1 MVVNCGQMR
10 KLLFN
15 VLTLLTTTVSYAQ
28 TLRGKVVEQQN
39 QASLTGAVIFQKGT
53 SNGASSDYD
62 GEFSIKVSGLPV
74 TLVVK
79 YVGFADQE
87 IVARS
92 TDFILVEMITGDFGP
107 TVIIRDTRITEKQ
120 KQNPLTVERMD
131 LTAIKNS
138 AAGNFY
144 EGLGA
149 LKGVDLTTASLGFR
163 VINTR
168 GFNSTSPVRSL
179 QLIDGV
185 DNQSPGLNF
194 SLGNFLG
201 APDLDVF
208 AVEIVQGASSAFYG
222 PGAFNG
228 VIKMETKDPFVY
240 TGLTAQL
247 RVGERQLVEPSV
259 RFAHAFSNKEGHK
272 YLAYKF
278 NVFAFKALDWAADNQ
293 SQIYNGGFSSSNP
306 GRFDAVNTYGDEYF
320 PANDFSTSA
329 PWNYPG
335 LGTFFRTG
343 YRETDLV
350 DYNTKNVKAN
360 ASVHLRLK
368 PELEENSPELIVAG
382 NVGQGTTVYQG
393 DNRFS
398 LRDILFYQG
407 RVELKKKDK
416 YFIRIYGTGEDAGK
430 SFDPYFT
437 ALKLQDAARSDENWA
452 KVYEKYWIQIIKP
465 RALALDYPGLVQN
478 PNWVGPALDPL
489 YLEYNLPYDY
499 SAMAQWNQTYSD
511 SLIYWHSLIENM
523 TNNGTANIP
532 SVGPYGFFQPGSAKF
547 NSNFDRITSSNNN
560 DADGGTRFYD
570 RSSLFHTQGEYQWK
584 GAGFIDYRIGG
595 NARLYRPNS
604 AGTIFTDDSVQ
615 IFNYEGGL
623 YFGATRK
630 FMENRLIVS
639 GTVRLDKNVNFD
651 ALISPAASVV
661 FQPKKN
667 HYLRASFSS
676 ALRNPT
682 LTDQYLSLNVGPA
695 ILNGNLNG
703 VDRLY
708 TLESFNDF
716 RNNDLIRT
724 YLDPFSIAPI
734 RPEQVKTMEL
744 GYRASFFDQK
754 VYVDLGGYYSA
765 YKDFIGYKIGI
776 DVTFDPDTMI
786 SIPTNLQVYRYSA
799 NSTNTVNTQGATIGL
814 NYYFHEKHSFGANYS
829 FNSIVRSDPNDPII
843 PAFNT
848 PKHKYNLSVTGNK
861 LFESSEGNCWGYS
874 VNYKWIQGYLFE
886 GSPQF
891 TGYINTY
898 DMVDVQVNY
907 TMLDPKSA
915 IGSNVFFKLGASNV
929 LNNQQVQVYGGPSIG
944 RMAYLSIQYSFNH
957 QKSNK

>member
-1 MVVNCGQMR
+1 MVVICIRMR
-10 KLLFN
+10 NFLFC
-15 VLTLLTTTVSYAQ
+15 LIAFFAGTTVYSQ
-28 TLRGKVVEQQN
+28 TLRGKVVDQN
-39 QASLTGAVIFQKGT
+39 KAALTGAVVFQKAT
-53 SNGASSDYD
+53 SNGVVTDYD
-62 GEFSIKVSGLPV
+62 GEFSIKVSQLPT

-87 IVARS
+87 ISVRN
-92 TDFILVEMITGDFGP
+92 TDFIMLEMSQGDFGP
-107 TVIIRDTRITEKQ
+107 TVIIKDTRITEKQ

-138 AAGNFY
+138 ASGNFY

-247 RVGERQLVEPSV
+247 RVGERQLVEPAV
-259 RFAHAFSNKEGHK
+259 RFAHAFSNKDGYK
-272 YLAYKF
+272 FLAYKF

-293 SQIYNGGFSSSNP
+293 SPVYNGGFSASNP

-320 PANDFSTSA
+320 PANDYSEDL
-329 PWNYPG
+329 NGKPG

-343 YRETDLV
+343 YRESDLV
-350 DYNTKNVKAN
+350 NYNTKNVKAN
-360 ASVHLRLK
+360 TSVHLRLK

-407 RVELKKKDK
+407 RIELKKKDK

-452 KVYEKYWIQIIKP
+452 SVYVRYWQDSIKSQV
-465 RALALDYPGLVQN
+465 LDMNYPQYVIN
-478 PNWVGPALDPL
+478 PNYPAEPNSFIVPTAAQ
-489 YLEYNLPYDY
+489 YASW
-499 SAMAQWNQTYSD
+499 SAQHAD
-511 SLIYWHSLIENM
+511 SLAYFHSLVENW
-523 TNNGTANIP
+523 TNNGTAGIP
-532 SVGPYGFFQPGSAKF
+532 MEGQYGFLQPGSALF
-547 NSNFDRITSSNNN
+547 NSNFNQIISANNN
-560 DADGGTRFYD
+560 DADAGTRFYD
-570 RSSLFHTQGEYQWK
+570 RSSLFHMQGEYQWK
-584 GAGFIDYRIGG
+584 GAGFVDYRVGG
-595 NARLYRPNS
+595 NARLYKPNS
-604 AGTIFTDDSVQ
+604 AGTIFTDDS
-615 IFNYEGGL
+615 ITIYNYEGGL

-630 FMENRLIVS
+630 FMENRLILS

-651 ALISPAASVV
+651 PLLSPAASVV
-661 FQPKKN
+661 YQPKKN

-695 ILNGNLNG
+695 ILSGNLNG

-716 RNNDLIRT
+716 RNNDLIRA

-754 VYVDLGGYYSA
+754 LYVDLGGYYSA
-765 YKDFIGYKIGI
+765 YRHFIGYKIGI
-776 DVTFDPDTMI
+776 DVTFDADTLI
-786 SIPTNLQVYRYSA
+786 SVPTGLQVYRYAA
-799 NSTNTVNTQGATIGL
+799 NSNNTVITQGATLGL
-814 NYYFHEKHSFGANYS
+814 NYYFHEKHSLGANYS
-829 FNSIVRSDPNDPII
+829 YNDIARSDANDPII

-848 PKHKYNLSVTGNK
+848 PKHKYNVSLTGNK

-891 TGYINTY
+891 TGYINSY

-907 TMLDPKSA
+907 SLIA
-915 IGSNVFFKLGASNV
+915 SNVFIKVGASNV
-929 LNNQQVQVYGGPSIG
+929 LNNQQVQVYGGPAIG
-944 RMAYLSIQYSFNH
+944 RMAYLSLQYSFNH

>member
-1 MVVNCGQMR
+1 MR

-15 VLTLLTTTVSYAQ
+15 LLTLLTTTVSYAQ

-39 QASLTGAVIFQKGT
+39 QASLTGAVVFQKGT

-87 IVARS
+87 IVARN

-259 RFAHAFSNKEGHK
+259 RFAHAFSNKEGYK
-272 YLAYKF
+272 FLAYKF

-320 PANDFSTSA
+320 PANDLSEKPDS
-329 PWNYPG
+329 YRG

-343 YRETDLV
+343 YRESDLV
-350 DYNTKNVKAN
+350 NYNTENVKAN

-407 RVELKKKDK
+407 RIELKKKDK
-416 YFIRIYGTGEDAGK
+416 YFIRVYGTGEDAGK

-452 KVYEKYWIQIIKP
+452 NVYLKYWQDSIS
-465 RALALDYPGLVQN
+465 DLVTDLGFPIYLPN
-478 PNWVGPALDPL
+478 PNWPAEPNVFIVPTAEQ
-489 YLEYNLPYDY
+489 YGAW
-499 SAMAQWNQTYSD
+499 SAQNADTLFYFHQ
-511 SLIYWHSLIENM
+511 LVENW
-523 TNNGTANIP
+523 TNNGTAGIP
-532 SVGPYGFFQPGSAKF
+532 MAGQYGFFQPGSALF
-547 NSNFDRITSSNNN
+547 NSNFNSITSSNNN

-604 AGTIFTDDSVQ
+604 AGTIFTDDSVK

-754 VYVDLGGYYSA
+754 VYVDLGTYYSV
-765 YKDFIGYKIGI
+765 YKHFIGYKIGI
-776 DVTFDPDTMI
+776 DVTFDPDTLI
-786 SIPTNLQVYRYSA
+786 SIPTDLQVYRYSA
-799 NSTNTVNTQGATIGL
+799 NSTNTVITQGATLGV

-861 LFESSEGNCWGYS
+861 LFESEEGNCWGYS

-907 TMLDPKSA
+907 SLID
-915 IGSNVFFKLGASNV
+915 SNVFFKLGASNV

>member
-15 VLTLLTTTVSYAQ
+15 LLTLLTTTVSYAQ

-39 QASLTGAVIFQKGT
+39 QASLTGAVVFQKGT

-87 IVARS
+87 IVARN

-259 RFAHAFSNKEGHK
+259 RFAHAFSNKEGYK

-293 SQIYNGGFSSSNP
+293 SPIYNSGFSASNP
-306 GRFDAVNTYGDEYF
+306 GRFDAVNIYGDEYF
-320 PANDFSTSA
+320 AAN
-329 PWNYPG
+329 NYSEDLNGKPG

-343 YRETDLV
+343 YRESDLV

-416 YFIRIYGTGEDAGK
+416 YFIRFYGTGENAGK

-452 KVYEKYWIQIIKP
+452 NVYVKYWQDSVSDIITDN
-465 RALALDYPGLVQN
+465 LGYPQYVQN
-478 PNWVGPALDPL
+478 PNWPAEPNFYIVPTVDQ
-489 YLEYNLPYDY
+489 YTAW
-499 SAMAQWNQTYSD
+499 SNQNFDTLSYFHQ
-511 SLIYWHSLIENM
+511 LVENW
-523 TNNGTANIP
+523 TNNGTAGIP
-532 SVGPYGFFQPGSAKF
+532 MAGQYGFFQPGSALF
-547 NSNFDRITSSNNN
+547 NSNFNQITSSNNN

-604 AGTIFTDDSVQ
+604 AGTIFTDDVEK
-615 IFNYEGGL
+615 IYNYEGGL
-623 YFGATRK
+623 YFGATK
-630 FMENRLIVS
+630 KLLENRLIVS
-639 GTVRLDKNVNFD
+639 GTLRLDKNVNFD
-651 ALISPAASVV
+651 ALVSPAASIV
-661 FQPKKN
+661 FQPQKN

-695 ILNGNLNG
+695 ILSGNLNG
-703 VDRLY
+703 VDSLI
-708 TLESFNDF
+708 TLASFNAY
-716 RNNDLIRT
+716 RNTLNTDSLVYFDI
-724 YLDPFSIAPI
+724 DPI

-744 GYRASFFDQK
+744 GYRASFFDSK
-754 VYVDLGGYYSA
+754 VYIDLGVYYSA
-765 YKDFIGYKIGI
+765 YKHFIGYNIGLSANFPPPSYLPE
-776 DVTFDPDTMI
+776 D
-786 SIPTNLQVYRYSA
+786 LQVYRYSA
-799 NSTNTVNTQGATIGL
+799 NSKNTVTTQGANVGL
-814 NYYFHEKHSFGANYS
+814 NYYFHEKHSFGVNYS

-861 LFESSEGNCWGYS
+861 LFESEEGNCWGYS

-907 TMLDPKSA
+907 SLID
-915 IGSNVFFKLGASNV
+915 SNVFFKLGASNV

>member
-1 MVVNCGQMR
+1 MR
-10 KLLFN
+10 NFLFC
-15 VLTLLTTTVSYAQ
+15 LIAFFAGTTVYSQ
-28 TLRGKVVEQQN
+28 TLRGKVIDQN
-39 QASLTGAVIFQKGT
+39 KAALTGAVVFQKAT
-53 SNGASSDYD
+53 SNGVVTDYD
-62 GEFSIKVSGLPV
+62 GEFSIKVSQLPA

-87 IVARS
+87 ISVRN
-92 TDFILVEMITGDFGP
+92 TDFIMLEMSQGDFGP
-107 TVIIRDTRITEKQ
+107 TVIIKDTRITEKQ

-138 AAGNFY
+138 ASGNFY

-247 RVGERQLVEPSV
+247 RVGERQLVEPAV
-259 RFAHAFSNKEGHK
+259 RFAHAFSNKDGYK
-272 YLAYKF
+272 FLAYKF

-293 SQIYNGGFSSSNP
+293 SPVYNGGFSASNP

-320 PANDFSTSA
+320 SANDFSTSA

-350 DYNTKNVKAN
+350 NYNTKNVKAN

-407 RVELKKKDK
+407 RVELKKKDT
-416 YFIRIYGTGEDAGK
+416 YFIRFYGTGENAGR

-437 ALKLQDAARSDENWA
+437 ALKLQDAARSDENWSQA
-452 KVYEKYWIQIIKP
+452 YVNYWTQYIKP
-465 RALALDYPGLVQN
+465 RALALDYPTLVPD
-478 PNWVGPALDPL
+478 PNWVGEILDPD
-489 YLEYNLPYDY
+489 YSEYNLPYDY
-499 SAMAQWNQTYSD
+499 AALAQWTQDYSD
-511 SLIYWHSLIENM
+511 SLAYWHTLVESL
-523 TNNGTANIP
+523 TNNGTSGIP
-532 SVGPYGFFQPGSAKF
+532 MSGQYGFFQPGSALF
-547 NSNFDRITSSNNN
+547 NSNFDQITSSNNN
-560 DADGGTRFYD
+560 DADAGTRFYD
-570 RSSLFHTQGEYQWK
+570 RSTLFHTQGEYQWK
-584 GAGFIDYRIGG
+584 GAGFVDYRVGG
-595 NARLYRPNS
+595 NARLYKPNS
-604 AGTIFTDDSVQ
+604 AGTIFTDDSTT
-615 IFNYEGGL
+615 IYNYEGGL

-630 FMENRLIVS
+630 FMENRLILS
-639 GTVRLDKNVNFD
+639 STVRLDKNVNFD
-651 ALISPAASVV
+651 PLLSPAASVV
-661 FQPKKN
+661 YQPKKN

-695 ILNGNLNG
+695 ILSGNLNG
-703 VDRLY
+703 VERLY
-708 TLESFNDF
+708 TLESFNEY
-716 RNNDLIRT
+716 RENLNTAL
-724 YLDPFSIAPI
+724 LDSFSIASI
-734 RPEQVKTMEL
+734 RPEQVKTIEL

-754 VYVDLGGYYSA
+754 LYADLGTYYSA
-765 YKDFIGYKIGI
+765 YKHFIGYNIGI
-776 DVTFDPDTMI
+776 DATFDPAT
-786 SIPTNLQVYRYSA
+786 SIIEELQVYRYSA
-799 NSTNTVNTQGATIGL
+799 NSKNIVITQGANLGL
-814 NYYFHEKHSFGANYS
+814 NYYFHEKHSLGANYS

-848 PKHKYNLSVTGNK
+848 PKHKYNFSVTGNK

-891 TGYINTY
+891 TGYINSY

-907 TMLDPKSA
+907 SLIA
-915 IGSNVFFKLGASNV
+915 SNIFIKVGASNV
-929 LNNQQVQVYGGPSIG
+929 LNNLQVQVYGGPAIG
-944 RMAYLSIQYSFNH
+944 RMAYLSLQYSFNH

>member
-1 MVVNCGQMR
+1 MR
-10 KLLFN
+10 NLLLCILALIGT
-15 VLTLLTTTVSYAQ
+15 LTSFSQ

-39 QASLTGAVIFQKGT
+39 QATLIGAIVIEKGT
-53 SNGASSDYD
+53 NNGVVTDYE
-62 GEFSIKVSGLPV
+62 GEFSIKVSKLPA

-87 IVARS
+87 IAVRN
-92 TDFILVEMITGDFGP
+92 TDFILLEMSQADFGP
-107 TVIIRDTRITEKQ
+107 TIIIKDTRITEKQ

-138 AAGNFY
+138 ASGNFY

-247 RVGERQLVEPSV
+247 RVGERQLVEPAV
-259 RFAHAFSNKEGHK
+259 RFAHAFSNKDGYK
-272 YLAYKF
+272 FLAYKF
-278 NVFAFKALDWAADNQ
+278 NVFAFKALDWSADNQ
-293 SQIYNGGFSSSNP
+293 SPVYNGGFSASNP

-320 PANDFSTSA
+320 SANDFSTSA

-350 DYNTKNVKAN
+350 DYNTKNIKAN
-360 ASVHLRLK
+360 ASVHWRLK
-368 PELEENSPELIVAG
+368 PELEEYSPELILAG

-407 RVELKKKDK
+407 RVELKKKDT
-416 YFIRIYGTGEDAGK
+416 YFIRFYGTGENAGK

-437 ALKLQDAARSDENWA
+437 ALKLQDAARSDENWSQA
-452 KVYEKYWIQIIKP
+452 YVNYWTQYIKP
-465 RALALDYPGLVQN
+465 RALALDYPTLVPD
-478 PNWVGPALDPL
+478 PNWVGEILDPD
-489 YLEYNLPYDY
+489 YSEYNLPYDY
-499 SAMAQWNQTYSD
+499 AALAQWTQNYSD
-511 SLIYWHSLIENM
+511 SLAYWHTLVENL
-523 TNNGTANIP
+523 TNNGTSGIP
-532 SVGPYGFFQPGSAKF
+532 MSGQYGFFQPGSALF
-547 NSNFDRITSSNNN
+547 NSNFDQITSSNNN
-560 DADGGTRFYD
+560 DADAGTRFYD

-584 GAGFIDYRIGG
+584 GAGFIDYRVGG
-595 NARLYRPNS
+595 NARLYKPNS
-604 AGTIFTDDSVQ
+604 AGTIFTDDSTT
-615 IFNYEGGL
+615 IYNYEGGL
-623 YFGATRK
+623 YFGATKK
-630 FMENRLIVS
+630 FFENRLIVS
-639 GTVRLDKNVNFD
+639 GTVRVDKNVNFD
-651 ALISPAASVV
+651 ALVSPAASLV

-695 ILNGNLNG
+695 ILSGNLNG
-703 VDRLY
+703 VERLY
-708 TLESFNDF
+708 TLESFNEY
-716 RNNDLIRT
+716 RENLNTAL
-724 YLDPFSIAPI
+724 LDSFSIAPI
-734 RPEQVKTMEL
+734 RPEQVKTIEL

-754 VYVDLGGYYSA
+754 VYADLGTYYSA
-765 YKDFIGYKIGI
+765 YKHFIGYNIGI
-776 DVTFDPDTMI
+776 DATFDSET
-786 SIPTNLQVYRYSA
+786 SILEELQVYRYSA
-799 NSTNTVNTQGATIGL
+799 NSKNIVITQGANLGL
-814 NYYFHEKHSFGANYS
+814 NYYFHEKHSLGANYS

-891 TGYINTY
+891 TGYINSY

-907 TMLDPKSA
+907 SLIA
-915 IGSNVFFKLGASNV
+915 SNIFIKLGASNV
-929 LNNQQVQVYGGPSIG
+929 LNNQQVQVYGGPAIG
-944 RMAYLSIQYSFNH
+944 RMAYLSLQYSFNH
-957 QKSNK
+957 QKQNK

>member
-1 MVVNCGQMR
+1 MVVYCFQMR
-10 KLLFN
+10 NL
-15 VLTLLTTTVSYAQ
+15 LTLLFTVLATTVSYAQ
-28 TLRGKVVEQQN
+28 TLRGKVIDQQN
-39 QASLTGAVIFQKGT
+39 SATLTGAVVFQKGT
-53 SNGASSDYD
+53 NNGSATDYE
-62 GEFSIKVSGLPV
+62 GEFSLKVSELPTV
-74 TLVVK
+74 IVIK

-87 IVARS
+87 IVVRN
-92 TDFILVEMITGDFGP
+92 TEFLLVEMIQADFGP
-107 TVIIRDTRITEKQ
+107 AVVIKDTRITEKQ

-138 AAGNFY
+138 ASGNFY

-247 RVGERQLVEPSV
+247 RVGERQLVEPAV
-259 RFAHAFSNKEGHK
+259 RFAHAFSNKEGYK
-272 YLAYKF
+272 FLAYKF

-293 SQIYNGGFSSSNP
+293 SPIYNEGYSASNP
-306 GRFDAVNTYGDEYF
+306 GRFDAVNIYGDEYF
-320 PANDFSTSA
+320 AAN
-329 PWNYPG
+329 NYSEDLNGKPG

-343 YRETDLV
+343 YRESDLV
-350 DYNTKNVKAN
+350 NYNTKNVKAN

-416 YFIRIYGTGEDAGK
+416 YFIRFYGTGENAGK

-452 KVYEKYWIQIIKP
+452 NVYVKYWQDSISPIITDN
-465 RALALDYPGLVQN
+465 LGYPSYVQN
-478 PNWVGPALDPL
+478 PNWPAEPNFYIVPTADQYADWSNQNLDTL
-489 YLEYNLPYDY
+489 SYFHQLV
-499 SAMAQWNQTYSD
+499 
-511 SLIYWHSLIENM
+511 ENW
-523 TNNGTANIP
+523 TNNGTGGIP
-532 SVGPYGFFQPGSAKF
+532 IQGQYGFFQPGSAMF

-560 DADGGTRFYD
+560 NADGGTRFYD

-584 GAGFIDYRIGG
+584 GAGYIDYRIGG

-604 AGTIFTDDSVQ
+604 AGTIFTDDTEK
-615 IFNYEGGL
+615 IYNYEGGL

-639 GTVRLDKNVNFD
+639 GTMRVDKNVNFD
-651 ALISPAASVV
+651 ALVSPAASVV

-695 ILNGNLNG
+695 ILSGNLNG
-703 VDRLY
+703 VDSLI
-708 TLESFNDF
+708 TIASFNAY
-716 RNNDLIRT
+716 RNTLNTDSLKYFNI
-724 YLDPFSIAPI
+724 DPI

-744 GYRASFFDQK
+744 GYRASFFDSK
-754 VYVDLGGYYSA
+754 VYIDLGAYYSA
-765 YKDFIGYKIGI
+765 YKHFIGYNIGLSAN
-776 DVTFDPDTMI
+776 FPP
-786 SIPTNLQVYRYSA
+786 PTYLPQDLQVYRYSA
-799 NSTNTVNTQGATIGL
+799 NSKNTVTTQGVNVGL

-907 TMLDPKSA
+907 SLIEA
-915 IGSNVFFKLGASNV
+915 NVFIKLGASNV

-944 RMAYLSIQYSFNH
+944 RMAYLSVQYSFNH